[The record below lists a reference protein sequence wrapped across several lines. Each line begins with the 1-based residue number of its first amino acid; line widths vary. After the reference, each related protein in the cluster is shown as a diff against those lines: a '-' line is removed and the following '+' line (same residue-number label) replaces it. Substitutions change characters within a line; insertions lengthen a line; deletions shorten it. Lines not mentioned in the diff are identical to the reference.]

1 MATMYRL
8 LSLQDL
14 EPATA
19 RIVAWCGAER
29 RPVSPGAVQGSLRRL
44 LNDSRA
50 GHCWMVEIRDRPVGY
65 LVLTFSRGAGGEP
78 RAYVSALYLEPA
90 ARGQGH
96 GARAARFLD
105 EVGSWLR
112 TPVHGF
118 GVEAENKHSSLFAR
132 GAGEPAYPSLRISA

>member
-8 LSLQDL
+8 LTPQDL
-14 EPATA
+14 ESATD
-19 RIVAWCGAER
+19 RIVAWYHTER
-29 RPVSPGAVQGSLRRL
+29 RPVSPGAVQGSLRRVL
-44 LNDSRA
+44 EDSRI

-65 LVLTFSRGAGGEP
+65 LILTFSRGPGGEP

-112 TPVHGF
+112 TPIHRF
-118 GVEAENKHSSLFAR
+118 GTDSENKHSSLFTR
-132 GAGEPAYPSLRISA
+132 GAGEPALASLRISA